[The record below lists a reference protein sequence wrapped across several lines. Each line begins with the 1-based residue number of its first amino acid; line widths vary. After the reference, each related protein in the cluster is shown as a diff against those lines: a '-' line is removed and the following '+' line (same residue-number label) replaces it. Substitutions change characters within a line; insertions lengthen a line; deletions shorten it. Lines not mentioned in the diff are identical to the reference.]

1 MRIDD
6 RPPDRP
12 ASVIK
17 FLAYLPQPLLLSALR
32 GSDPPRNTAAP
43 VVTYCLALFPRP
55 EHLTVVRSLR
65 NLVRFLVAVQLLPA
79 LESGEETL
87 VGGQAVLEGVMMRSP
102 HAWAIAC
109 RKPSGE
115 VVTLS
120 EPLDRPSE
128 KHKWMAWPIVR
139 GVMTLGY
146 AMSLGYRA
154 LRFSANVAIEEVM
167 KDDEKNNVDTG
178 NSRVETG
185 NSHVATGASPVP
197 AKRSETE
204 PSTAVLAKADSSQ
217 QNSRE
222 KAATISGWLAAGNVI
237 LSLAFFIFM
246 YKYLPLLAATELK
259 KANPAFG
266 GQIVFNLV
274 DGAVRLILFLLFIWG
289 VSLFPDIRRVYQYH
303 GAEHKTVFA
312 FENGDPLSTAA
323 VQKYS
328 TFHPRCG
335 TSFLM
340 TVMLI
345 SIGFYMLIPFTTF
358 WARFASRLALLP
370 VIAGVSYEIIRFAAK
385 HRGSLFAL
393 MTAPGL
399 WLQRITTQ
407 PPSDEMAQCAITALD
422 HAMALEKERGG
433 ELVIA

>member
-1 MRIDD
+1 M
-6 RPPDRP
+6 
-12 ASVIK
+12 
-17 FLAYLPQPLLLSALR
+17 
-32 GSDPPRNTAAP
+32 
-43 VVTYCLALFPRP
+43 
-55 EHLTVVRSLR
+55 HSLR
-65 NLVRFLVAVQLLPA
+65 NYVKFLTAVQLLPA

-115 VVTLS
+115 VVTMS
-120 EPLDRPSE
+120 EPLERPSE
-128 KHKWMAWPIVR
+128 KHKWMAWPIIR

-146 AMSLGYRA
+146 AMNLGYRA
-154 LRFSANVAIEEVM
+154 LRFSANVAIEDMMLEAPTQS
-167 KDDEKNNVDTG
+167 D
-178 NSRVETG
+178 VETG
-185 NSHVATGASPVP
+185 ASAVP
-197 AKRSETE
+197 PKRSEAE
-204 PSTAVLAKADSSQ
+204 SSQ
-217 QNSRE
+217 LPALNSVANKSTSRE
-222 KAATISGWLAAGNVI
+222 KAATLSNWLAAGNII

-259 KANPAFG
+259 KIDPALG
-266 GQIVFNLV
+266 GRIAFNLV
-274 DGAVRLILFLLFIWG
+274 DGGIRLVLFLLFIWG
-289 VSLFPDIRRVYQYH
+289 VSLWKDIRRVYQYH

-312 FENGDPLSTAA
+312 FEDGKQLVPAE

-328 TFHPRCG
+328 TYHPRCG

-345 SIGFYMLIPFTTF
+345 SIGFYMLVPYTTF
-358 WARFASRLALLP
+358 WARFASRIVLLP

-422 HAMALEKERGG
+422 QAMSLEKERGG

>member
-1 MRIDD
+1 VRLL
-6 RPPDRP
+6 RNYLR
-12 ASVIK
+12 
-17 FLAYLPQPLLLSALR
+17 FLAAI
-32 GSDPPRNTAAP
+32 
-43 VVTYCLALFPRP
+43 
-55 EHLTVVRSLR
+55 
-65 NLVRFLVAVQLLPA
+65 QLLPA

-115 VVTLS
+115 VVTMS
-120 EPLDRPSE
+120 EPLERPSE
-128 KHKWMAWPIVR
+128 KHKWMGWPIVR

-146 AMSLGYRA
+146 AMNLGYRA
-154 LRFSANVAIEEVM
+154 LRFSANVAIEDIMEEDGDG
-167 KDDEKNNVDTG
+167 KPAQP
-178 NSRVETG
+178 
-185 NSHVATGASPVP
+185 VAAAAKGSEPPP
-197 AKRSETE
+197 A
-204 PSTAVLAKADSSQ
+204 Q
-217 QNSRE
+217 SRE
-222 KAATISGWLAAGNVI
+222 KAAAISGWLAAVNVVI
-237 LSLAFFIFM
+237 SLAFFIFT

-259 KANPAFG
+259 KLDPALG
-266 GQIVFNLV
+266 GRIIFNLV
-274 DGAVRLILFLLFIWG
+274 DGGIRLVLFLLFIWG
-289 VSLFPDIRRVYQYH
+289 VSLWKDIRRVYEYH

-312 FENGDPLSTAA
+312 FENGDPLTTTE

-345 SIGFYMLIPFTTF
+345 SIGFYMLIPYTTF
-358 WARFASRLALLP
+358 WARFASRIALLP

-399 WLQRITTQ
+399 WLQRITTK
-407 PPSDEMAQCAITALD
+407 PPSDDEAQCAIVALE
-422 HAMALEKERGG
+422 HAMSLEKERGG
-433 ELVIA
+433 ELVIG

>member
-1 MRIDD
+1 VRKLINYL
-6 RPPDRP
+6 R
-12 ASVIK
+12 
-17 FLAYLPQPLLLSALR
+17 FLA
-32 GSDPPRNTAAP
+32 
-43 VVTYCLALFPRP
+43 
-55 EHLTVVRSLR
+55 
-65 NLVRFLVAVQLLPA
+65 AVQLLPA

-115 VVTLS
+115 VVTMS

-128 KHKWMAWPIVR
+128 KHKWMTWPIVR

-146 AMSLGYRA
+146 AMNLGYRA
-154 LRFSANVAIEEVM
+154 LRFSANVAIEDMMQEGEG
-167 KDDEKNNVDTG
+167 KG
-178 NSRVETG
+178 SVET
-185 NSHVATGASPVP
+185 AAAAPPT
-197 AKRSETE
+197 R
-204 PSTAVLAKADSSQ
+204 TAEESSQ
-217 QNSRE
+217 SRA
-222 KAATISGWLAAGNVI
+222 KAATVSNWLAAGNLLI
-237 LSLAFFIFM
+237 SLAFFIFM
-246 YKYLPLLAATELK
+246 YKYIPLLAATELK
-259 KANPAFG
+259 KIDPALG
-266 GQIVFNLV
+266 GRIVFNLI
-274 DGAVRLILFLLFIWG
+274 DGGIRLLLFLLFIWG
-289 VSLFPDIRRVYQYH
+289 VSLWKDIRRVYEYH

-312 FENGDPLSTAA
+312 FENGDPLNTAE

-328 TFHPRCG
+328 TYHPRCG

-345 SIGFYMLIPFTTF
+345 SIGFYMLVPFTTF
-358 WARFASRLALLP
+358 WARLASRIALLP

-399 WLQRITTQ
+399 WLQRITTK

-422 HAMALEKERGG
+422 QAMSLEKERGG

>member
-1 MRIDD
+1 MRKLINYL
-6 RPPDRP
+6 R
-12 ASVIK
+12 
-17 FLAYLPQPLLLSALR
+17 FLA
-32 GSDPPRNTAAP
+32 
-43 VVTYCLALFPRP
+43 
-55 EHLTVVRSLR
+55 
-65 NLVRFLVAVQLLPA
+65 AVQLLPA
-79 LESGEETL
+79 LESAEETL

-115 VVTLS
+115 VVTMS

-128 KHKWMAWPIVR
+128 KHKWMAWPVVR

-146 AMSLGYRA
+146 AMNLGYRA
-154 LRFSANVAIEEVM
+154 LRFSANVAIEDMMQEGEA
-167 KDDEKNNVDTG
+167 DQGEKAASAVRPART
-178 NSRVETG
+178 VE
-185 NSHVATGASPVP
+185 
-197 AKRSETE
+197 E
-204 PSTAVLAKADSSQ
+204 SSQ
-217 QNSRE
+217 SRE
-222 KAATISGWLAAGNVI
+222 KAATVSNWLAVGNLVI
-237 LSLAFFIFM
+237 SLAFFIFM
-246 YKYLPLLAATELK
+246 YKYVPLLAATELK
-259 KANPAFG
+259 KIDPALG
-266 GQIVFNLV
+266 GRIVFNLI
-274 DGAVRLILFLLFIWG
+274 DGGIRLLLFLLFIWG
-289 VSLFPDIRRVYQYH
+289 VSLWKDIRRVYEYH

-312 FENGDPLSTAA
+312 FENGDPLNTAE

-328 TFHPRCG
+328 TYHPRCG

-345 SIGFYMLIPFTTF
+345 SIGFYMLVPFTTF
-358 WARFASRLALLP
+358 WARFASRIALLP

-399 WLQRITTQ
+399 WLQRITTK

-422 HAMALEKERGG
+422 QAMSLEKERGG

>member
-1 MRIDD
+1 M
-6 RPPDRP
+6 
-12 ASVIK
+12 
-17 FLAYLPQPLLLSALR
+17 
-32 GSDPPRNTAAP
+32 
-43 VVTYCLALFPRP
+43 
-55 EHLTVVRSLR
+55 RSLR
-65 NLVRFLVAVQLLPA
+65 NYLRFLAAVQLLPA

-115 VVTLS
+115 VVTMS
-120 EPLDRPSE
+120 EPLERPSE
-128 KHKWMAWPIVR
+128 KHKWMGWPIVR
-139 GVMTLGY
+139 GIMTLGY
-146 AMSLGYRA
+146 AMNLGYRA

-167 KDDEKNNVDTG
+167 QDGSQEKQE
-178 NSRVETG
+178 ET
-185 NSHVATGASPVP
+185 ASAVS
-197 AKRSETE
+197 SERIKK
-204 PSTAVLAKADSSQ
+204 PSTAQ
-217 QNSRE
+217 TRE
-222 KAATISGWLAAGNVI
+222 KAATISGWLATINIVI
-237 LSLAFFIFM
+237 SLAFFIFI

-259 KANPAFG
+259 KMDPALG
-266 GQIVFNLV
+266 GRIIFNLI
-274 DGAVRLILFLLFIWG
+274 DGGIRLLLFLLFIWG
-289 VSLFPDIRRVYQYH
+289 ISLWKDIRRVYEYH

-312 FENGDPLSTAA
+312 FENGDPLNTIA

-345 SIGFYMLIPFTTF
+345 SIGFYMLIPYTTF
-358 WARFASRLALLP
+358 WARFASRIVLLP

-407 PPSDEMAQCAITALD
+407 PPSDEQAQCAIVALD
-422 HAMALEKERGG
+422 QAMSLEKERGG

>member
-1 MRIDD
+1 VRKLKNYL
-6 RPPDRP
+6 R
-12 ASVIK
+12 
-17 FLAYLPQPLLLSALR
+17 FLA
-32 GSDPPRNTAAP
+32 
-43 VVTYCLALFPRP
+43 
-55 EHLTVVRSLR
+55 
-65 NLVRFLVAVQLLPA
+65 AVQLLPA

-115 VVTLS
+115 VVTMS
-120 EPLDRPSE
+120 EPLERPSE

-146 AMSLGYRA
+146 AMNLGYRA
-154 LRFSANVAIEEVM
+154 LRFSANVAIEDMMQEDVQ
-167 KDDEKNNVDTG
+167 K
-178 NSRVETG
+178 SRIEATAPV
-185 NSHVATGASPVP
+185 VAQLQSRA
-197 AKRSETE
+197 E
-204 PSTAVLAKADSSQ
+204 DSRTR
-217 QNSRE
+217 SRE
-222 KAATISGWLAAGNVI
+222 KAATLSNWLAAVNI
-237 LSLAFFIFM
+237 LISLAFFIFM

-259 KANPAFG
+259 KMNPALG
-266 GQIVFNLV
+266 GRIVFNLI
-274 DGAVRLILFLLFIWG
+274 DGGIRLLLFLLFIWG
-289 VSLFPDIRRVYQYH
+289 VSLWKDIRRVYQYH

-312 FENGDPLSTAA
+312 FENGDPLNTAA

-328 TFHPRCG
+328 TYHPRCG

-345 SIGFYMLIPFTTF
+345 SIGFYMLVPFTTF
-358 WARFASRLALLP
+358 WARFASRIALLP

-399 WLQRITTQ
+399 WLQRITTK
-407 PPSDEMAQCAITALD
+407 PPSDEQVQCAIDALD
-422 HAMALEKERGG
+422 HAMSLEKERGG

>member
-1 MRIDD
+1 
-6 RPPDRP
+6 
-12 ASVIK
+12 
-17 FLAYLPQPLLLSALR
+17 
-32 GSDPPRNTAAP
+32 
-43 VVTYCLALFPRP
+43 
-55 EHLTVVRSLR
+55 
-65 NLVRFLVAVQLLPA
+65 VRFLVAVQLLPA

-115 VVTLS
+115 VVTMS
-120 EPLDRPSE
+120 EPLERPSE

-146 AMSLGYRA
+146 AMNLGYRA
-154 LRFSANVAIEEVM
+154 LRFSANVAIEDVM
-167 KDDEKNNVDTG
+167 QNDHVATTG
-178 NSRVETG
+178 
-185 NSHVATGASPVP
+185 HVATGTLPVP
-197 AKRSETE
+197 AKRGEPE
-204 PSTAVLAKADSSQ
+204 PSTTAAPVDSANS
-217 QNSRE
+217 NSRE
-222 KAATISGWLAAGNVI
+222 KAAALSGWLAAANVI
-237 LSLAFFIFM
+237 ISLAFFIFM

-259 KANPAFG
+259 KANPALG
-266 GQIVFNLV
+266 GQIMFNLV
-274 DGAVRLILFLLFIWG
+274 DGAVRLVLFLLFIWG

-312 FENGDPLSTAA
+312 FENGDPLETTT

-328 TFHPRCG
+328 TYHPRCG

-345 SIGFYMLIPFTTF
+345 SIGFYMLVPFTTF
-358 WARFASRLALLP
+358 WARFASRIVLLP
-370 VIAGVSYEIIRFAAK
+370 LIAGVSYEIIRFAAK

-407 PPSDEMAQCAITALD
+407 PPSDQMAQCAIVALD
-422 HAMALEKERGG
+422 KAMALEKDHGG